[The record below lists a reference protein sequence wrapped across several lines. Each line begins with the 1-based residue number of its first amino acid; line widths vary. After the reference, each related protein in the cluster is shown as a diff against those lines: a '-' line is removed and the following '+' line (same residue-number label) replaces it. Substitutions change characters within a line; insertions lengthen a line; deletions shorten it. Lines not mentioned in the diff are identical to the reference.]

1 MAYGHCKPTFL
12 PQFTRDNRSSS
23 SRGFEMGPDHTVSC
37 PRCYVS
43 VIWSWGSL
51 RLVWDWRTRKRG
63 TEPVQLA
70 SGHLQA
76 PPQARPIASDFSCVV
91 YTIAII
97 CSCHTSLQ
105 QRKSCV
111 FVHPH
116 IYKRKIRDI
125 NRIVIW
131 AVQNLWPVLVL
142 KNPIIMKKD
151 VLDLCCSENSIPC
164 ECSGRVD
171 CLNEL
176 QGSLR

>member
-76 PPQARPIASDFSCVV
+76 PPQARPSKWLLMCCLYYRDHLLLSHISPTEEILCFCAPAYLQEKNQGQKSNCDLSC
-91 YTIAII
+91 TETLTCTCPQEPHHDEKGCAGFM
-97 CSCHTSLQ
+97 LQ
-105 QRKSCV
+105 WEQYSMWV
-111 FVHPH
+111 
-116 IYKRKIRDI
+116 
-125 NRIVIW
+125 
-131 AVQNLWPVLVL
+131 
-142 KNPIIMKKD
+142 
-151 VLDLCCSENSIPC
+151 
-164 ECSGRVD
+164 
-171 CLNEL
+171 
-176 QGSLR
+176 